1 MVKVP
6 QMSIPCL
13 SWSAVTDPIPNCL
26 FLQLSMT
33 RLIFSLMGSDS
44 ICRKPPN
51 PEVEASDVSLQKKL
65 LELKIFSR
73 WGDH

>member
-13 SWSAVTDPIPNCL
+13 SWSVVTDPIPNCL
-26 FLQLSMT
+26 FLQLNMT
-33 RLIFSLMGSDS
+33 RLIFSLMESDG

-51 PEVEASDVSLQKKL
+51 PELKHQMLVCKKM